1 MRIVNYGITMT
12 ESKQLMLIKESS
24 TNYPV
29 EQKLQSPEKIFR
41 LMHDVFNAD
50 NLPEEHLWL
59 IALAATAKPVG
70 FFEVSH
76 GTVSS
81 SLVDTKAVF
90 SRLLLVGASQ
100 FVLVHNHPSGDPNAS
115 QEDIKTTKKIQEA
128 AKIMGY
134 TMCDHIICG
143 SDGYFSFYEKGMM

>member
-1 MRIVNYGITMT
+1 MRIVNYGIAMT

-90 SRLLLVGASQ
+90 SRLLLVGTSQ

-134 TMCDHIICG
+134 AMCDHIICG

>member
-1 MRIVNYGITMT
+1 MRIVNYGIAMT

-76 GTVSS
+76 GTVS
-81 SLVDTKAVF
+81 LHLWTQRRFFHDF
-90 SRLLLVGASQ
+90 
-100 FVLVHNHPSGDPNAS
+100 FW
-115 QEDIKTTKKIQEA
+115 
-128 AKIMGY
+128 
-134 TMCDHIICG
+134 
-143 SDGYFSFYEKGMM
+143 